1 MKLKMLLKILFG
13 IDKISNYIKT
23 KFNEEESKEFKTIS
37 KNIFPK
43 IKEKNIKIILKLKLN
58 NKKFLSCLKNSNIA
72 IIHFFQ
78 KWKFYYK
85 KD

>member
-1 MKLKMLLKILFG
+1 MLLKILFG

-43 IKEKNIKIILKLKLN
+43 VNEYERILKSAIKISENQISN
-58 NKKFLSCLKNSNIA
+58 NLKN
-72 IIHFFQ
+72 
-78 KWKFYYK
+78 
-85 KD
+85 

>member
-43 IKEKNIKIILKLKLN
+43 INENNIKIILKLKLN
-58 NKKFLSCLKNSNIA
+58 NKILVLLDK
-72 IIHFFQ
+72 
-78 KWKFYYK
+78 
-85 KD
+85 

>member
-58 NKKFLSCLKNSNIA
+58 NKKFLSCLKNSNIT

>member
-1 MKLKMLLKILFG
+1 MLLKILFG

-43 IKEKNIKIILKLKLN
+43 INEYNIKIIILKLKLN
-58 NKKFLSCLKNSNIA
+58 NKKFLSFLTNSNIA